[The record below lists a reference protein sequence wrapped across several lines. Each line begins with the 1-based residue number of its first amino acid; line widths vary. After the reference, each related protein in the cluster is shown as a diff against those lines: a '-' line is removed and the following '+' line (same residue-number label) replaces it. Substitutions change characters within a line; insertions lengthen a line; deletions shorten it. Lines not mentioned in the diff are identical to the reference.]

1 VKQPGVNL
9 HIKQYVEFDD
19 WRSNDKKKEGRKIM
33 NILYGCCVRCPLVTS
48 HKHYTCIG
56 KMKKRKGKI
65 QDHIYCKAA
74 GDGRDLEKVECEIFM
89 KDVACLPSTTN
100 FIIHF

>member
-1 VKQPGVNL
+1 MAGGVLIRRRKENNK
-9 HIKQYVEFDD
+9 HFD
-19 WRSNDKKKEGRKIM
+19 
-33 NILYGCCVRCPLVTS
+33 GCCVRCPLVTS

-56 KMKKRKGKI
+56 KMKKRKGNI

-74 GDGRDLEKVECEIFM
+74 GDGRDLEKVKYEILM